1 MVERLAAG
9 GQDAR
14 LPARTAS
21 PADAGRHAPTH
32 ERSLF
37 VLRQYEELPRPL
49 VSEQARELL
58 AELAPPYDL
67 MARWQLYTG
76 LRISELLRLG
86 VSDIGH
92 RPASATLHHAIE
104 VVRKGRKPGYVIAP
118 ASLLDETDGYVSGH
132 RFAWLARA
140 RRKGRIAEHNALFVN
155 ARGAP
160 AGKNAYQRAVSQAGV
175 ACGFKATTHLLR
187 ATFACMLLAARTPGR
202 RGRQDQ
208 PVIVVKVLL
217 GHEHIETTDRY
228 LRAVAVDPCV
238 LKDVLDTLLSEEGP
252 S

>member
-1 MVERLAAG
+1 
-9 GQDAR
+9 
-14 LPARTAS
+14 
-21 PADAGRHAPTH
+21 
-32 ERSLF
+32 
-37 VLRQYEELPRPL
+37 
-49 VSEQARELL
+49 
-58 AELAPPYDL
+58 

-104 VVRKGRKPGYVIAP
+104 VVRKGRKAGHVIAP

-187 ATFACMLLAARTPGR
+187 ATFACMLLARLEHLAGR
-202 RGRQDQ
+202 GAKIN
-208 PVIVVKVLL
+208 PLIVVKVLL

-238 LKDVLDTLLSEEGP
+238 LKDVLETLLSEEGP